1 MRGGGGGGGGGNLD
15 ELLVTVS
22 LLMVVIRHCTGV
34 RCFENPF
41 EEIIGMCDSMM
52 SSTHYSPI
60 QI

>member
-1 MRGGGGGGGGGNLD
+1 MGGGNLD